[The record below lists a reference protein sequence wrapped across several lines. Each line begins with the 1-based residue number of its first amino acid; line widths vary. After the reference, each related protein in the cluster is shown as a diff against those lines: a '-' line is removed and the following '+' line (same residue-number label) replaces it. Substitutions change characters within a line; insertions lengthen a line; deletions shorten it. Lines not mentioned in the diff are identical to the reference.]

1 MNWELIKSEQGG
13 DINDAIA
20 IIIRNLTEM
29 NKLWIRM
36 GGGSRERPKR
46 EQERQELKT
55 TVGENITRLSN
66 LEGVNMEVYKTVV
79 LPKLLEL
86 ITQSKDFL
94 SQ

>member
-1 MNWELIKSEQGG
+1 
-13 DINDAIA
+13 
-20 IIIRNLTEM
+20 
-29 NKLWIRM
+29 M